1 MIIGSTISPL
11 LNTAAS
17 SAAGPRKV
25 GSEAAADFSSAL
37 TGLLEKT
44 SAAQKKAADLNI
56 ALQMD
61 KPGVSLE
68 QTVLAMNEASLQ
80 FQALVQT
87 RNKLVQAYD
96 TVMNM
101 QV

>member
-1 MIIGSTISPL
+1 MIVGSTISPL
-11 LNTAAS
+11 LNAGSNTTPSANRVNRTA
-17 SAAGPRKV
+17 G
-25 GSEAAADFSSAL
+25 EDFSTAL
-37 TGLLEKT
+37 SGLLEKT
-44 SAAQKKAADLNI
+44 SAAQKKASDLNI

-87 RNKLVQAYD
+87 RNKLVQSYD
-96 TVMNM
+96 TIMNM
-101 QV
+101 PV